1 MNETMKAAA
10 GLRTYRGET
19 IESLLPQIREELGP
33 DAVIV
38 RQREGLIGG
47 VGGFFQKRCVEIDA
61 RAGGPGVDV
70 YDEEPG
76 SFDEAPGPRVLSRD
90 DEGGAA
96 DASVLDPP
104 PHPAPP
110 AGAAA
115 PANEQLLAQ
124 DEPPL
129 MRDEQPL
136 VRNDAATREGL
147 ATPAVQ
153 KLVGQAQPFAEM
165 LSRVDQRPAAAFE
178 PEPEPEPEEPIG
190 PPRAEALREG
200 MTTSGLG
207 EDIAREVVDSVVASA
222 MPFAKAGRLRTLV
235 RNQLALRIP
244 IAAAAEPGPRTIAL
258 VGPAGAGKTAAIAA
272 IAAAHA
278 SRGTP
283 VACLALDSSDNG
295 AALEAML
302 AGSAARVVALRTAQ
316 LAPTPL
322 RNRDG
327 GLLLIDT
334 PPLWNG
340 AERLEEMAE
349 TILAAEADELHLVM
363 RAGTAAA
370 AATELLDGLAALQ
383 PNRLL
388 LTGAGETA
396 HLGGVLDVAIRSR
409 VPLGYVAEQ
418 PRQIALADPRDL
430 ASRVTP

>member
-1 MNETMKAAA
+1 MNETMTAAA

-19 IESLLPQIREELGP
+19 IESLLPQIRQELGP

-61 RAGGPGVDV
+61 RPGRSGIDV

-76 SFDEAPGPRVLSRD
+76 SFDEAPPMRD
-90 DEGGAA
+90 E
-96 DASVLDPP
+96 
-104 PHPAPP
+104 APP
-110 AGAAA
+110 MR
-115 PANEQLLAQ
+115 
-124 DEPPL
+124 DEPLPAQ
-129 MRDEQPL
+129 DEQPL

-153 KLVGQAQPFAEM
+153 ELVGQAQPFAEM
-165 LSRVDQRPAAAFE
+165 LSRVDQGPAAPMQFE
-178 PEPEPEPEEPIG
+178 PEPEDELEPQEPIG
-190 PPRAEALREG
+190 PPRADVLRKG
-200 MTTSGLG
+200 MAASGLG

-222 MPFAKAGRLRTLV
+222 MPFVKAGRLRTLV

-244 IAAAAEPGPRTIAL
+244 IAPAAEPGQRTIAL

-272 IAAAHA
+272 IAGAHA

-302 AGSAARVVALRTAQ
+302 AGSAARVVALPAAQ

-340 AERLEEMAE
+340 AERLEEIAG
-349 TILAAEADELHLVM
+349 TLLAAEADELHLVM

-370 AATELLDGLAALQ
+370 AGTELLDGLAALR
-383 PNRLL
+383 PDRLL

-409 VPLGYVAEQ
+409 VPLGYVAER
-418 PRQIALADPRDL
+418 PRELALADPRDL